1 MAAQHRFAQAG
12 VANLLQLQKRLF
24 GAQGQLAAD
33 ACRDAGENAMAAK
46 AELAGKAAMLLLSL
60 PLFEKVAELAA
71 SLIGGT
77 GAGG

>member
-1 MAAQHRFAQAG
+1 MPAATRA
-12 VANLLQLQKRLF
+12 KTRW
-24 GAQGQLAAD
+24 
-33 ACRDAGENAMAAK
+33 AAK